1 MWRAIAMCK
10 YSECV
15 CLYLHIAKEAVFL
28 LNLCLYMYVMID
40 PLNWLSEL
48 IQNVILTW
56 SKSESE

>member
-1 MWRAIAMCK
+1 MCM